1 MKKTLTLIA
10 VAAIALAGCRHVF
23 GHKAA
28 ATDSSSSA
36 TRSMRGSFD
45 PSLMKMPKEQ
55 VFQLG
60 EEQFAKKKYAK
71 ARQYYSHVYETF
83 PNDPLGRRALL
94 RVADTYYEQGDA
106 VNLVEAQY
114 KYRDFINR
122 YPGSDRADYAML
134 QIAMC
139 SYKQMERPDR
149 DQQKTREA
157 LDKFNDVLKT
167 YPRSSLRPEMDK
179 RLQDVLDRLAKHD
192 HIIARY
198 YIKRRSYNAA
208 VQRLNGIVE
217 LYPNYR
223 ERDGVFFDLGTALSG
238 LGRTA
243 EAKLYYDR
251 VVTEYPQSPYAGK
264 AKQKL
269 GNVKSA

>member
-10 VAAIALAGCRHVF
+10 ILAIALTGCRHF
-23 GHKAA
+23 FHRG
-28 ATDSSSSA
+28 TDTGGSSV
-36 TRSMRGSFD
+36 TRSLRASFD
-45 PSLMKMPKEQ
+45 PALMKMPKEK

-60 EEQFAKKKYAK
+60 EDQFAKKKYQR

-157 LDKFNDVLKT
+157 LDKFNDALKT
-167 YPRSSLRPEMDK
+167 FPRSPLRPDMDK
-179 RLQDVLDRLAKHD
+179 RQQDVLDRLARHD

-198 YIKRRSYNAA
+198 YIKRRSFNAA
-208 VQRLNGIVE
+208 LQRLNNVVE
-217 LYPNYR
+217 SYPNYH
-223 ERDGVFFDLGTALSG
+223 ERDGVFFDLGSALSG

-243 EAKLYYDR
+243 EARLYFER
-251 VVTEYPQSPYAGK
+251 VLAEFPRSVYAVK

-269 GNVKSA
+269 GSMKAA

>member
-1 MKKTLTLIA
+1 LKKTLTLIA
-10 VAAIALAGCRHVF
+10 ILSIALAGCRHF
-23 GHKAA
+23 FHRSANAGGG
-28 ATDSSSSA
+28 SSVTKSL
-36 TRSMRGSFD
+36 RQSFD
-45 PSLMKMPKEQ
+45 PALMKMSKEK

-60 EEQFAKKKYAK
+60 EDQFAKKKYAR
-71 ARQYYSHVYETF
+71 ARQYYSHVYETY

-157 LDKFNDVLKT
+157 LDKFSDALKT
-167 YPRSSLRPEMDK
+167 FPKSPLRPEMDK
-179 RLQDVLDRLAKHD
+179 RIQDVLDRLAKHD

-198 YIKRRSYNAA
+198 YIKRHSFNAA

-217 LYPNYR
+217 LYPNYG

-243 EAKLYYDR
+243 EARLYFER
-251 VVTEYPQSPYAGK
+251 VMAEFPRSTYAGK

-269 GNVKSA
+269 GSMKTA

>member
-10 VAAIALAGCRHVF
+10 VLAIALAGCRHSF
-23 GHKAA
+23 GRGGGGG
-28 ATDSSSSA
+28 SSI
-36 TRSMRGSFD
+36 TRSSLHTAFD
-45 PSLMKMPKEQ
+45 PSLTKLPKEQ
-55 VFQLG
+55 VFQMG
-60 EEQFAKKKYAK
+60 EDQFAKKKYQK

-94 RVADTYYEQGDA
+94 RIADTYYEQGDA

-157 LDKFNDVLKT
+157 LEKFNDVLKT

-198 YIKRRSYNAA
+198 YIKRRSYLAA

-223 ERDGVFFDLGTALSG
+223 ERDGVFFDLASALSG
-238 LGRTA
+238 LGRSA
-243 EAKLYYDR
+243 EARLYYDR
-251 VVTEYPQSPYAGK
+251 VVTEYPQSPYATK

-269 GNVKSA
+269 GNLKTA

>member
-1 MKKTLTLIA
+1 LKKTLTLIA
-10 VAAIALAGCRHVF
+10 VVAVALTGCRHTF
-23 GHKAA
+23 RGG
-28 ATDSSSSA
+28 SGGSSA
-36 TRSMRGSFD
+36 TRSLRASFD
-45 PSLMKMPKEQ
+45 PSLAKMPKEK

-60 EEQFAKKKYAK
+60 EEQFAKKKYQK

-94 RVADTYYEQGDA
+94 RVADAYYEQGDS

-157 LDKFNDVLKT
+157 LDKFSDALKS
-167 YPRSSLRPEMDK
+167 YPKSPLRPQMDK
-179 RLQDVLDRLAKHD
+179 GLQDVLDRLAKHD
-192 HIIARY
+192 HIIADY
-198 YIKRRSYNAA
+198 YIKRHSYNAA

-223 ERDGVFFDLGTALSG
+223 ERDGVFYDLATALSG

-243 EAKLYYDR
+243 EARLYYER
-251 VVTEYPQSPYAGK
+251 VVTEFPQSMFAGK

-269 GNVKSA
+269 GNLKTA

>member
-1 MKKTLTLIA
+1 LKKTLTLIA
-10 VAAIALAGCRHVF
+10 ILSIALAGCRHF
-23 GHKAA
+23 FHRSANTGG
-28 ATDSSSSA
+28 SSA
-36 TRSMRGSFD
+36 TKSLRSTFD
-45 PSLMKMPKEQ
+45 PALMKMPKEK

-60 EEQFAKKKYAK
+60 EDQFAKKKYQK
-71 ARQYYSHVYETF
+71 ARTYYSHVYETY

-94 RVADTYYEQGDA
+94 RVADTYYEQGDS

-122 YPGSDRADYAML
+122 YPGSDRADYAMF

-157 LDKFNDVLKT
+157 LEKFNDALKT
-167 YPRSSLRPEMDK
+167 YPKSPLRPDMDK
-179 RLQDVLDRLAKHD
+179 RMQDVLDRLARHD

-198 YIKRRSYNAA
+198 YIRRRSFNAA
-208 VQRLNGIVE
+208 VQRLNNIVE
-217 LYPNYR
+217 TYPNYV

-243 EAKLYYDR
+243 EARLYFER
-251 VVTEYPQSPYAGK
+251 VLSEFPQSVWAVK

-269 GNVKSA
+269 GSMKTA

>member
-1 MKKTLTLIA
+1 LRKTLTL
-10 VAAIALAGCRHVF
+10 VALLAISLAGCRHSF
-23 GHKAA
+23 HGGGGG
-28 ATDSSSSA
+28 SSV
-36 TRSMRGSFD
+36 TRSLHTAFD

-60 EEQFAKKKYAK
+60 EDQFAKKKYAK
-71 ARQYYSHVYETF
+71 ARQYYSHVYETY

-139 SYKQMERPDR
+139 SFKQMERPDR

-157 LDKFNDVLKT
+157 LDKFGDVLRT
-167 YPRSSLRPEMDK
+167 YPKSPLRPEMDK
-179 RLQDVLDRLAKHD
+179 RMQDVLDRLARHD

-198 YIKRRSYNAA
+198 YIKRHSYFAA

-217 LYPNYR
+217 LYPNYH
-223 ERDGVFFDLGTALSG
+223 ERDAVFFDLGAALSG

-243 EAKLYYDR
+243 EARLYYER
-251 VVTEYPQSPYAGK
+251 VLSEFPQSPYATR

-269 GNVKSA
+269 GTMKAA

>member
-10 VAAIALAGCRHVF
+10 ILAVALAGCRHTF
-23 GHKAA
+23 RGGGGG
-28 ATDSSSSA
+28 SSA
-36 TRSMRGSFD
+36 TKSMRTSFD
-45 PSLMKMPKEQ
+45 PALAKMPKEK

-60 EEQFAKKKYAK
+60 EDQFAKKKYQK

-94 RVADTYYEQGDA
+94 RVADAYYEQGDA
-106 VNLVEAQY
+106 TNLVEAQY

-122 YPGSDRADYAML
+122 YPGSDRADYAMV

-157 LDKFNDVLKT
+157 LEKFGDAVKS
-167 YPRSSLRPEMDK
+167 YPKSPLRPEMDK
-179 RLQDVLDRLAKHD
+179 RLQDVLDRLARHD
-192 HIIARY
+192 HIIAQY

-217 LYPNYR
+217 TYPNYSS
-223 ERDGVFFDLGTALSG
+223 RDGVFFDLATALSG

-243 EAKLYYDR
+243 EARLYYER
-251 VVTEYPQSPYAGK
+251 VLSEFPQSTYAGK

-269 GNVKSA
+269 GNMKTA

>member
-1 MKKTLTLIA
+1 MAIL
-10 VAAIALAGCRHVF
+10 AIALVGCRHTF
-23 GHKAA
+23 RGG
-28 ATDSSSSA
+28 SGGSSA
-36 TRSMRGSFD
+36 TRSSRTSFD
-45 PSLMKMPKEQ
+45 PALAKMPKEQ

-60 EEQFAKKKYAK
+60 EEQFAKKKYQK

-94 RVADTYYEQGDA
+94 RVADAYYEQGDS

-157 LDKFNDVLKT
+157 LDKFSDAVKT
-167 YPRSSLRPEMDK
+167 YPKSPLRPDMDK
-179 RLQDVLDRLAKHD
+179 RMQDVLDRLAKHD
-192 HIIARY
+192 HIIADY

-223 ERDGVFFDLGTALSG
+223 ERDGVFFDLATALSG

-243 EAKLYYDR
+243 EARLYYER
-251 VVTEYPQSPYAGK
+251 VVSEFPQSMYAGK

-269 GNVKSA
+269 GNMKTA

>member
-10 VAAIALAGCRHVF
+10 VVATALAGCKHTF
-23 GHKAA
+23 HGGGG
-28 ATDSSSSA
+28 SSA
-36 TRSMRGSFD
+36 TRSAMRAGFD
-45 PSLMKMPKEQ
+45 PALAKMPKEQ

-60 EEQFAKKKYAK
+60 EDQFAKKKYQK
-71 ARQYYSHVYETF
+71 ARQYYTHVYETF

-94 RVADTYYEQGDA
+94 RIADAYYTQGDA

-134 QIAMC
+134 QIGMC

-157 LDKFNDVLKT
+157 LEKFTDAIKS
-167 YPRSSLRPEMDK
+167 YPKSSLRPEMDA
-179 RLQDVLDRLAKHD
+179 RLQDVLDRLARHD

-208 VQRLNGIVE
+208 LQRLNGIVE
-217 LYPNYR
+217 IYPNYV
-223 ERDGVFFDLGTALSG
+223 ERDGVFFDLGSALSG

-243 EAKLYYDR
+243 EARLYFER
-251 VVTEYPQSPYAGK
+251 VLAEYPKSTFAVK

-269 GNVKSA
+269 GTLKTA

>member
-1 MKKTLTLIA
+1 MKKTLTMIA
-10 VAAIALAGCRHVF
+10 VAAIALTGCRHSF
-23 GHKAA
+23 RGSAPGG
-28 ATDSSSSA
+28 TSA
-36 TRSMRGSFD
+36 TRTIRTGFE
-45 PSLMKMPKEQ
+45 PSLAKLPKEQ

-94 RVADTYYEQGDA
+94 RVADSYFEQGDA

-167 YPRSSLRPEMDK
+167 YPKSSLRPEMDK
-179 RLQDVLDRLAKHD
+179 RMQDVLDRLAKHD

-217 LYPNYR
+217 IYPNYR
-223 ERDGVFFDLGTALSG
+223 ERDAVFYDLGAALAG

-243 EAKLYYDR
+243 EARLYYER
-251 VVTEYPQSPYAGK
+251 VVTEYPQSAYASK

-269 GNVKSA
+269 GNMKTA

>member
-1 MKKTLTLIA
+1 MAIL
-10 VAAIALAGCRHVF
+10 AIALVGCRHTF
-23 GHKAA
+23 RGG
-28 ATDSSSSA
+28 SGGSSA
-36 TRSMRGSFD
+36 TRSSRTSFD
-45 PSLMKMPKEQ
+45 PALAKMPKEQ

-60 EEQFAKKKYAK
+60 EEQFAKKKYQK

-94 RVADTYYEQGDA
+94 RVADAYYEQGDS

-157 LDKFNDVLKT
+157 LDKFSDAVKT
-167 YPRSSLRPEMDK
+167 YPKSPLRPDMDK
-179 RLQDVLDRLAKHD
+179 RMQDVLDRLAKHD
-192 HIIARY
+192 HIIADY

-223 ERDGVFFDLGTALSG
+223 ERDGVFFDLATALSG

-243 EAKLYYDR
+243 EARLYYER
-251 VVTEYPQSPYAGK
+251 VVSEFPQSTYAGK

-269 GNVKSA
+269 GNMKTA

>member
-1 MKKTLTLIA
+1 LKKALTLIA
-10 VAAIALAGCRHVF
+10 VLAIAMTGCRHSF
-23 GHKAA
+23 GRN
-28 ATDSSSSA
+28 TGGGSSA
-36 TRSMRGSFD
+36 TRSLRSTFD
-45 PSLMKMPKEQ
+45 PSLMKMPKEK

-60 EEQFAKKKYAK
+60 EEQFAKKKYAR
-71 ARQYYSHVYETF
+71 ARQYYSHVYETY

-94 RVADTYYEQGDA
+94 RVADTYYEQGDP

-157 LDKFNDVLKT
+157 LEKFGDVLKT
-167 YPRSSLRPEMDK
+167 YPKSSLRPEMDK

-198 YIKRRSYNAA
+198 YIKRRSYFAA

-217 LYPNYR
+217 LYPNYG
-223 ERDGVFFDLGTALSG
+223 ERDAVFYDLGAALAG

-243 EAKLYYDR
+243 EARLYYER
-251 VVTEYPQSPYAGK
+251 VLSEFPQSTYAPK

-269 GNVKSA
+269 GTMKTA